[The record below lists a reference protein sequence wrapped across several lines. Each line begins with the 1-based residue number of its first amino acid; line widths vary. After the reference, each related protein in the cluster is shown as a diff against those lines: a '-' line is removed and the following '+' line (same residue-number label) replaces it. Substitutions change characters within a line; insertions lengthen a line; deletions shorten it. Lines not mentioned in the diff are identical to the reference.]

1 MFNPQIGI
9 GATRVLSGSA
19 PSLSTTMATT
29 HYNRV
34 IADGIFIGIGI
45 GIKI

>member
-1 MFNPQIGI
+1 MIGLGIGI
-9 GATRVLSGSA
+9 PYTRGGVSA
-19 PSLSTTMATT
+19 PSLGTTMATT

-45 GIKI
+45 GIRI